1 MNLDVLHYGCSSDA
15 SPFTQVGPFSTR
27 KQNWNLHFCAFVLFV
42 FTLEQ
47 WQQHSHVSLWQSVE
61 AAMRSGVDLYLFQV
75 WGFKELSRFVFLQ
88 VLNFSNVITLHKK
101 ERCIKHIYFFRGKKH
116 EKMPHLRPQGFFI
129 IFLRGCSAYLEN
141 YWSKYLIF
149 FIISW

>member
-1 MNLDVLHYGCSSDA
+1 MAAALMLHLSHRWIPFQQESKTETCTFVLLSSLCSRWSSDSSIHTFLSDSLSKPRCVQVSIYIYFRCEA
-15 SPFTQVGPFSTR
+15 SKNCQD
-27 KQNWNLHFCAFVLFV
+27 LF
-42 FTLEQ
+42 
-47 WQQHSHVSLWQSVE
+47 
-61 AAMRSGVDLYLFQV
+61 
-75 WGFKELSRFVFLQ
+75 FLQ

-116 EKMPHLRPQGFFI
+116 EKIPHLRPQGFFI